1 MRMQISTYF
10 TEVQDFR
17 VPGRCLHQLSDILGL
32 VLCGT
37 LADCDDFSEIEDF
50 GNDNVG
56 FLKEALGFDFA
67 NGIPSEDTLDRV
79 IRYLSSDQLEA
90 CFKACLQDIALKG
103 KHLRIDGKELRGTIP
118 SGKKHALVQMVNV
131 WVDELSV
138 SFGQYQVDTKSN
150 EIVAIPKLLDT
161 VDCQG
166 SVITVDAIGAQKVI
180 VDKIREKQAD
190 YVIALKANQ
199 GGLYEQVA
207 GFMEKNISQLPMHP
221 TIDKGH
227 GRGEQRKVYVAQ
239 NIALVDEAEHWTDL
253 RSLAMIERI
262 RYTSEGTA
270 KRQVQYY
277 ISSLEPSAE
286 QMAQYVRGHWAIE
299 NKLHWQ
305 LDFTFRED
313 DSRVRRSNG
322 PANLHLIRKWAL
334 HLLKKDPQKISIKR
348 KRKKVARSNDFLKDI
363 LTS

>member
-1 MRMQISTYF
+1 MQIPIYF
-10 TEVQDFR
+10 TEIQDFR
-17 VPGRCLHQLSDILGL
+17 VSGRCLHQLGDILGL

-50 GNDNVG
+50 GNDNIG
-56 FLKEALGFDFA
+56 FLKEALGFVFS

-79 IRYLSSDQLEA
+79 IRYLASDQLES
-90 CFKACLQDIALKG
+90 CFKDCLQDIALQG

-131 WVDELSV
+131 WVDELSI
-138 SFGQYQVDTKSN
+138 SLGQYQIDAKSN

-166 SVITVDAIGAQKVI
+166 SVVSIDAIGAQKVI

-199 GGLYEQVA
+199 GGLYEQVVD
-207 GFMEKNISQLPMHP
+207 FMEKNMGQLPIDQS
-221 TIDKGH
+221 IDKGH
-227 GRGEQRKVYVAQ
+227 GRGEERKVYVAH
-239 NIALVDEAEHWTDL
+239 NIQLVDEAEYWTDL
-253 RSLAMIERI
+253 RSLVMVERI
-262 RYTSEGTA
+262 RYTVKGVS
-270 KRQVQYY
+270 KQLQYY
-277 ISSLEPSAE
+277 ISSLEIGAE
-286 QMAQYVRGHWAIE
+286 QIAQYVRGHWTIE

-305 LDFTFRED
+305 LDFTFKED
-313 DSRVRRSNG
+313 DSRVRRNKG

-348 KRKKVARSNDFLKDI
+348 KRKKAARSNDYLKEI
-363 LTS
+363 LAS

>member
-1 MRMQISTYF
+1 MQISTYF

-17 VPGRCLHQLSDILGL
+17 VSGRCLHQLGDILGL

-50 GNDNVG
+50 GNDNID
-56 FLKEALGFDFA
+56 FLKEELGFTFT
-67 NGIPSEDTLDRV
+67 NGVPSEDTLDRV
-79 IRYLSSDQLEA
+79 IRYLASDQLEA
-90 CFKACLQDIALKG
+90 SFKACLQDITLKG

-131 WVDELSV
+131 WIDELSI

-166 SVITVDAIGAQKVI
+166 SVVTIDAIGAQKVI
-180 VDKIREKQAD
+180 VEKIREKQAD

-207 GFMEKNISQLPMHP
+207 DFMEKNIEQLPVHQ

-227 GRGEQRKVYVAQ
+227 GRGEQRKVYVAHSIQ
-239 NIALVDEAEHWTDL
+239 LVDEAEDWTDL
-253 RSLAMIERI
+253 RSIAMIERI
-262 RYTSEGTA
+262 RYTNEGIA

-277 ISSLEPSAE
+277 ISS
-286 QMAQYVRGHWAIE
+286 R
-299 NKLHWQ
+299 
-305 LDFTFRED
+305 
-313 DSRVRRSNG
+313 SRWLN
-322 PANLHLIRKWAL
+322 W
-334 HLLKKDPQKISIKR
+334 
-348 KRKKVARSNDFLKDI
+348 
-363 LTS
+363 